1 MGVWFVLELDLKAAG
16 RAFHVAF
23 LAVAALLWVNL
34 KHCHSQEPGKDAL
47 CVPRARAALSKPCT
61 CGGVSPFSELSKA
74 KIRRKTGNYLVLV
87 EFIFLPAHHSAVF
100 SLSCDIPAAIL
111 KRTKLSRQK
120 NLSLSQAA
128 LGDLPWHQMWK
139 FCCSGAVQG
148 FHFFPAQH
156 GAPHR
161 LFAFVLTLWHRSVHV
176 PLAAFSHF
184 HPFNYSFWGCCWIKV

>member
-1 MGVWFVLELDLKAAG
+1 MGVWFVLELDLKAVG

-128 LGDLPWHQMWK
+128 LGDLPVTPNVEVLLLWGSSGVSFLSSSAWSPSQALC
-139 FCCSGAVQG
+139 FCSHSLTQKCACSSGSI
-148 FHFFPAQH
+148 
-156 GAPHR
+156 
-161 LFAFVLTLWHRSVHV
+161 LS
-176 PLAAFSHF
+176 FS
-184 HPFNYSFWGCCWIKV
+184 SI